1 MTVYDREVLETQKR
15 IARALERIADRME
28 PQKPHNDTLKE
39 YIAQITREEDDRK

>member
-1 MTVYDREVLETQKR
+1 MKYTSSHLFTNESV
-15 IARALERIADRME
+15 ERIADRME